1 MKYKTIKLVHGIVI
15 VPENYIVVEAAK
27 KGEADYA
34 GIIREG

>member
-1 MKYKTIKLVHGIVI
+1 MKYKTIKLIHGIVI
-15 VPENYIVVEAAK
+15 VPENYIVVEAVK

>member
-1 MKYKTIKLVHGIVI
+1 MKYKTIKLIHGIVI

-27 KGEADYA
+27 KGEEDYA